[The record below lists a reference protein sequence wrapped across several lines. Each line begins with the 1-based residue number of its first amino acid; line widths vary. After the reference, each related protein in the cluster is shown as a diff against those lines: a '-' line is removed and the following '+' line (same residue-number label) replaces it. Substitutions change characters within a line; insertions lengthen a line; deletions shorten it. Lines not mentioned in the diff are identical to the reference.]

1 MSAIE
6 LRTELDCPRERAFAL
21 SVDLDLELRATARF
35 RSRIV
40 GGRSGGAIGAAERV
54 TWQLWQFGVP
64 LRHTSVISA
73 HEPPVRFVDE
83 MVRGVLAA
91 FRHEHRFEPR
101 PDGGCTMLDTVLYRV
116 PFGPLGA
123 LADRLFV
130 RRRLLRLLL
139 DRNAE
144 IVRCAGRADH

>member
-1 MSAIE
+1 
-6 LRTELDCPRERAFAL
+6 
-21 SVDLDLELRATARF
+21 
-35 RSRIV
+35 
-40 GGRSGGAIGAAERV
+40 V

-73 HEPPVRFVDE
+73 YEPPVRFVDE
-83 MVRGVLAA
+83 MVRGALAA
-91 FRHEHRFEPR
+91 FRHEHRFQPR
-101 PDGGCTMLDTVLYRV
+101 PDGGCTMLDSITYRV

-130 RRRLLRLLL
+130 RRRLRTLLL

-144 IVRCAGRADH
+144 IVRSCESADPQR

>member
-6 LRTELDCPRERAFAL
+6 SRTELGCPCERAFDL
-21 SVDLDLELRATARF
+21 SLDLDLELLATARF

-40 GGRSGGAIGAAERV
+40 GGRRGGRIGPAETV
-54 TWQLWQFGVP
+54 TWQLRQFGVP
-64 LRHTSVISA
+64 VRHTSVISA
-73 HEPPVRFVDE
+73 YEPPGYFVDE

-91 FRHEHRFEPR
+91 FRHEHRFQPR
-101 PDGGCTMLDTVLYRV
+101 PDGGCTMLDTVTYRV
-116 PFGPLGA
+116 PLGPLGR

-130 RRRLLRLLL
+130 RRRLRRLLL

-144 IVRCAGRADH
+144 IARSARQDGG